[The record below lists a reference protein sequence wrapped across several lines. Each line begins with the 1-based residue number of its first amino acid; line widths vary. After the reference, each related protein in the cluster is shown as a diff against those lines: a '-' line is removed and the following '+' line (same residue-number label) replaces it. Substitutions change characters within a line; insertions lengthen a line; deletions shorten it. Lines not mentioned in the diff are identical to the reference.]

1 METDTNETTEFT
13 AQESVEAGTEPVEA
27 SGEPAASVVPVEDLL
42 PALRGIFAENN
53 VQLAETVTESLTA
66 TEPDV
71 RPFMTTEFNDY
82 SVTEGL
88 LLVIAVLLVLN
99 FFLTIIRRWF

>member
-1 METDTNETTEFT
+1 METENNETTEIIT
-13 AQESVEAGTEPVEA
+13 EDPVEAGTESGPA
-27 SGEPAASVVPVEDLL
+27 PGEPATDVVSVEDLL
-42 PALRGIFAENN
+42 PALRGALAENN
-53 VQLAETVTESLTA
+53 VQLAETMTETLTA
-66 TEPDV
+66 EEPDT

>member
-1 METDTNETTEFT
+1 METDTNETTELIP
-13 AQESVEAGTEPVEA
+13 EDPVEAGSEPGA
-27 SGEPAASVVPVEDLL
+27 APGEPAASVVPVEDLL
-42 PALRGIFAENN
+42 PALRDTLAENN
-53 VQLAETVTESLTA
+53 VQLAETMTETLTA
-66 TEPDV
+66 EEPDT